1 MNIKSRHKIICLMG
15 PTAAGKTAIAIDWV
29 ERYSFNIISVD
40 SALVYRDMNIGT
52 AKPDVATLCKA
63 PHRLIDILE
72 PTQRYSAADFCQDA
86 IREIKSIC
94 AQGRIPLLV
103 GGTMLYYRALQQGL
117 AELPSADVEIRQQ
130 LDADTEK
137 FGYVEMHQR
146 LIAVDPHAAARIE
159 PTDMQRIHRALEVYM
174 LTGKPIT
181 ELQQQTNPLV
191 DYEFINLGI
200 IPSDRAELYQR
211 IAARFHLMIE
221 NGFIEEVE
229 GLKNNYSLSL
239 NFPSM
244 RAVGYR
250 QIWDYLDGLYSKDI
264 MIEKGIAA
272 TRQLAKRQLTWLR
285 SWPGIE
291 NCPIDPMSLF

>member
-1 MNIKSRHKIICLMG
+1 MG

-29 ERYSFNIISVD
+29 EKYPIDIISVD

-52 AKPDVATLCKA
+52 AKPDAATLRKA

-72 PTQRYSAADFCQDA
+72 PTERYSAADFCQDA

-94 AQGRIPLLV
+94 RQGRIPLLV

-117 AELPSADVEIRQQ
+117 AELPSADVDIRRQ
-130 LDADTEK
+130 LDADAEK
-137 FGYVEMHQR
+137 FGYAEMHRR
-146 LIAVDPHAAARIE
+146 LAAVDSHAAARIE
-159 PTDMQRIHRALEVYM
+159 PTDARRIQRALEVYM

-181 ELQQQTNPLV
+181 ELQQQKNPLL

-200 IPSDRAELYQR
+200 IPPDRAELHQR
-211 IAARFHLMIE
+211 IATRFHLMLD

-229 GLKNNYSLSL
+229 ELKNNYSLSL
-239 NFPSM
+239 NLPSM

-250 QIWDYLDGLYSKDI
+250 QIWDYLDGVYSKDI

-285 SWPGIE
+285 SWPGIKA
-291 NCPIDPMSLF
+291 CPTDPMSLF